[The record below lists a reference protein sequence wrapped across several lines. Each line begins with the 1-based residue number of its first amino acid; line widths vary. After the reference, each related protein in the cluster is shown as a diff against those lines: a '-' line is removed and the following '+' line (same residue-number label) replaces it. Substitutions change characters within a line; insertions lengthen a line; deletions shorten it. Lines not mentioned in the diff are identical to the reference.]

1 MWYNILGNILNNI
14 KEKTMKSKTMVKI
27 FSVLAII
34 LFLSPLVYSAVSN
47 VGYFIESTSA
57 ETSDTTSTD
66 DTSTEK

>member
-1 MWYNILGNILNNI
+1 
-14 KEKTMKSKTMVKI
+14 MKSKTMVKI

-57 ETSDTTSTD
+57 KTSDTTSTD